1 MNPSTRLRREIA
13 DRVAQALLASG
24 KAREVWLEGAL
35 ACGFAHAASDI
46 DLRGIVEGT
55 LPAWESRI
63 VDGVRVDLQAT
74 APQRAEELRY
84 LLRSFDVHRDD
95 LGSFR
100 RVRASM
106 HDLMCLRT
114 ALSYG
119 SGRWG
124 PVLDP
129 EERQGYRR
137 WAVADQ
143 AEVAASLAED
153 LTGLVADGLAEP
165 VGVVCR
171 KLETCLTALECA
183 AAGHPILGDKWLP
196 LLAGAPSRLPI
207 DAAHAE
213 TWEWFR
219 PVQRRVT
226 RALLDCWPV
235 NDPLRTPP
243 NLGAPDAGWL
253 PQRYADGWF
262 LRRGDVHIPV
272 TGGQL
277 LGWLSTVSTDGA

>member
-1 MNPSTRLRREIA
+1 MNPSARLRREIA
-13 DRVAQALLASG
+13 DRVARALVASG
-24 KAREVWLEGAL
+24 EAREVWLEGAL

-46 DLRGIVEGT
+46 DLRGIVDGE
-55 LPAWESRI
+55 LPAWKSRI
-63 VDGVRVDLQAT
+63 VDGVRVDLQPT
-74 APQRAEELRY
+74 APQRAEELRH
-84 LLRSFDVHRDD
+84 LLRFFDVRCGD

-114 ALSYG
+114 ALSYS
-119 SGRWG
+119 SGRWD
-124 PVLDP
+124 PVLAP
-129 EERQGYRR
+129 GERQGYRR

-153 LTGLVADGLAEP
+153 LTGLVEDGLAESA
-165 VGVVCR
+165 GVVCR
-171 KLETCLTALECA
+171 KLETCLTALGCA
-183 AAGHPILGDKWLP
+183 AAGQPVLGDKWLP
-196 LLAGAPSRLPI
+196 LLAGAQPRPSI
-207 DAAHAE
+207 DPAHAE

-219 PVQRRVT
+219 PVQRGVT

-235 NDPLRTPP
+235 DDPLQKPP
-243 NLGAPDAGWL
+243 HLGAPDAGWL

-262 LRRGDVHIPV
+262 LHRGDVHIPI

>member
-1 MNPSTRLRREIA
+1 MNPSARLRREIA
-13 DRVAQALLASG
+13 DRVAHELIASG
-24 KAREVWLEGAL
+24 EAREVWVEGAL

-46 DLRGIVEGT
+46 DLRGIVDGA

-63 VDGVRVDLQAT
+63 VDGVRVDLQA
-74 APQRAEELRY
+74 AGPQRAEELRH
-84 LLRSFDVHRDD
+84 LLRSFDVRRED

-119 SGRWG
+119 SGRWD
-124 PVLDP
+124 PVLNP
-129 EERQGYRR
+129 GERQGYRR

-143 AEVAASLAED
+143 AEVAASFAED
-153 LTGLVADGLAEP
+153 LTGLVEDGLAESAD
-165 VGVVCR
+165 VVCR
-171 KLETCLTALECA
+171 KLEICLTALECA
-183 AAGHPILGDKWLP
+183 AAGHPVLGDKWLP
-196 LLAGAPSRLPI
+196 LLAGAPFGPPI
-207 DAAHAE
+207 HPAPAE

-219 PVQRRVT
+219 PVQRRVA

-235 NDPLRTPP
+235 DDPLQKPP
-243 NLGAPDAGWL
+243 TLTAPDAGWL

-262 LRRGDVHIPV
+262 LRRGDVRIPI

>member
-13 DRVAQALLASG
+13 DRVARALVASG
-24 KAREVWLEGAL
+24 EAREVWLEGAL

>member
-1 MNPSTRLRREIA
+1 MNSSARRRREIA
-13 DRVAQALLASG
+13 NKVAQALLASG
-24 KAREVWLEGAL
+24 EAREVWLEGAL

-46 DLRGIVEGT
+46 DLRGIVYGP

-74 APQRAEELRY
+74 DPQRAEELRH
-84 LLRSFDVHRDD
+84 LLRSFDVCRDD

-100 RVRASM
+100 QVRASM
-106 HDLMCLRT
+106 HDLMSLRT

-119 SGRWG
+119 SGRWD
-124 PVLDP
+124 PVLGP
-129 EERQGYRR
+129 GERQGYRR

-153 LTGLVADGLAEP
+153 LTGLVEDGLAESA
-165 VGVVCR
+165 GVVCR
-171 KLETCLTALECA
+171 KLETCLAALECA
-183 AAGHPILGDKWLP
+183 TAGHPVLGDKWLP
-196 LLAGAPSRLPI
+196 LLAGAPSRPPI
-207 DAAHAE
+207 DPARAG

-226 RALLDCWPV
+226 RALLGCWPV

-253 PQRYADGWF
+253 PQWYADGWF
-262 LRRGDVHIPV
+262 LRRGDVHIPI

>member
-1 MNPSTRLRREIA
+1 MNPSARLRREIA
-13 DRVAQALLASG
+13 DRVARALVASG
-24 KAREVWLEGAL
+24 EAREVWLEGAL

-46 DLRGIVEGT
+46 DLRGIVDGA

-74 APQRAEELRY
+74 APQRAEELRR
-84 LLRSFDVHRDD
+84 LLRSFDVRRDD

-119 SGRWG
+119 SERWD

-129 EERQGYRR
+129 GERQGYRR

-153 LTGLVADGLAEP
+153 LTGLVEDGLAEP
-165 VGVVCR
+165 ASVVCR
-171 KLETCLTALECA
+171 KLETCLTALGCA
-183 AAGHPILGDKWLP
+183 AAGRPVLGDKWLP
-196 LLAGAPSRLPI
+196 LLADARPRPSI
-207 DAAHAE
+207 DPARAE

-219 PVQRRVT
+219 PVQRGVT

-235 NDPLRTPP
+235 DDLLQKPP

-262 LRRGDVHIPV
+262 LRRGDVHIPI

-277 LGWLSTVSTDGA
+277 LGWLSAVSTDGA

>member
-1 MNPSTRLRREIA
+1 MNPSARLRREIA
-13 DRVAQALLASG
+13 DRVAHELIASG
-24 KAREVWLEGAL
+24 EAREVWLEGAL

-46 DLRGIVEGT
+46 DLRGIVDGDP
-55 LPAWESRI
+55 PAWESRI
-63 VDGVRVDLQAT
+63 VDGVRVDLQAA
-74 APQRAEELRY
+74 APQRAEELRH
-84 LLRSFDVHRDD
+84 LLRSFDVRRDD

-119 SGRWG
+119 SGRWD

-129 EERQGYRR
+129 GERQGYRR

-153 LTGLVADGLAEP
+153 LTGLVEDGLVESA
-165 VGVVCR
+165 GVVCR
-171 KLETCLTALECA
+171 KLEICLTALECA
-183 AAGHPILGDKWLP
+183 AAGHPVLGDKWLP
-196 LLAGAPSRLPI
+196 LLAGAPFGPSI
-207 DAAHAE
+207 DPARTE

-219 PVQRRVT
+219 PVQRRVA
-226 RALLDCWPV
+226 RALLGCWPV
-235 NDPLRTPP
+235 DDPLQKPP
-243 NLGAPDAGWL
+243 NLVAPDAGWL

-262 LRRGDVHIPV
+262 LRCGDVHIPI
-272 TGGQL
+272 TDGQL

>member
-1 MNPSTRLRREIA
+1 VNPSARRRREIA
-13 DRVAQALLASG
+13 DKVAQAFLASG
-24 KAREVWLEGAL
+24 EAREVWLEGAL

-46 DLRGIVEGT
+46 DLRGIVYGP

-74 APQRAEELRY
+74 APQRAEELRH
-84 LLRSFDVHRDD
+84 LLRSFDVRRDD

-119 SGRWG
+119 SGRWD

-129 EERQGYRR
+129 GERQGYQR

-153 LTGLVADGLAEP
+153 LTGLVEDDLAESA
-165 VGVVCR
+165 GVVCR
-171 KLETCLTALECA
+171 KLETCLTALGCA
-183 AAGHPILGDKWLP
+183 AADHPVLGDKWLP
-196 LLAGAPSRLPI
+196 LLASAPFHPPI
-207 DAAHAE
+207 APPRAE

-243 NLGAPDAGWL
+243 SLGAPDAGWL

-262 LRRGDVHIPV
+262 LRRGDVHIPI

>member
-1 MNPSTRLRREIA
+1 MNPSARLRREIA

-24 KAREVWLEGAL
+24 EAQEIWLEGAL

-46 DLRGIVEGT
+46 DLRGIVDGA

-63 VDGVRVDLQAT
+63 MDGVRVDLQAS
-74 APQRAEELRY
+74 APQRAEELRH
-84 LLRSFDVHRDD
+84 LLRSFDVRRDD

-119 SGRWG
+119 SGRWD

-129 EERQGYRR
+129 GERQGYRR

-153 LTGLVADGLAEP
+153 LTGLVEDGLSEP
-165 VGVVCR
+165 AGVVCR
-171 KLETCLTALECA
+171 KLEICLTALECA
-183 AAGHPILGDKWLP
+183 EAGHPVLGDKWLP
-196 LLAGAPSRLPI
+196 LLASAAPLPPI
-207 DAAHAE
+207 GPARAE
-213 TWEWFR
+213 SWEWFR

-235 NDPLRTPP
+235 DDPVQKPP
-243 NLGAPDAGWL
+243 NLGVPDAGWL

-262 LRRGDVHIPV
+262 LRRGDVHIPI

>member
-1 MNPSTRLRREIA
+1 MNPSARLRQEIA
-13 DRVAQALLASG
+13 DRVAQALVASG
-24 KAREVWLEGAL
+24 EAREVWLEGAL

-46 DLRGIVEGT
+46 DLRGIVDGA

-63 VDGVRVDLQAT
+63 VDGVRVDLQA
-74 APQRAEELRY
+74 AGPQRAEGLRH
-84 LLRSFDVHRDD
+84 LLRSFDVRRDD

-119 SGRWG
+119 SGGWD

-153 LTGLVADGLAEP
+153 LTGLVEDGLAES

-171 KLETCLTALECA
+171 KLETCLTALGCA
-183 AAGHPILGDKWLP
+183 TAGHPVLGDKWLP
-196 LLAGAPSRLPI
+196 LLADAQPRPSI
-207 DAAHAE
+207 DPARAE

-219 PVQRRVT
+219 PVQRGVT

-235 NDPLRTPP
+235 DDPLQKPP
-243 NLGAPDAGWL
+243 HLGAPDAGWL

-262 LRRGDVHIPV
+262 LRRGDVHIPI

>member
-1 MNPSTRLRREIA
+1 MNQSARLRREIA
-13 DRVAQALLASG
+13 DRVARTLLKSG
-24 KAREVWLEGAL
+24 EAQEVWLEGAL
-35 ACGFAHAASDI
+35 ACSFAHAASDI
-46 DLRGIVEGT
+46 DLRGIVDGA

-74 APQRAEELRY
+74 PPQRAEELRH
-84 LLRSFDVHRDD
+84 LLRSFDVSRDD
-95 LGSFR
+95 LASFR

-119 SGRWG
+119 SGRWD

-129 EERQGYRR
+129 GERQGYRR

-153 LTGLVADGLAEP
+153 LTGLVEDGLSEP
-165 VGVVCR
+165 ADVVCR
-171 KLETCLTALECA
+171 KLETCLTALGCA
-183 AAGHPILGDKWLP
+183 AAGHPVLGDKWLP
-196 LLAGAPSRLPI
+196 LLADAQFHPPI
-207 DAAHAE
+207 DQARAE

-235 NDPLRTPP
+235 DDSLQKPP
-243 NLGAPDAGWL
+243 DLDAPDAGWL

-262 LRRGDVHIPV
+262 LRRGDVHIPI